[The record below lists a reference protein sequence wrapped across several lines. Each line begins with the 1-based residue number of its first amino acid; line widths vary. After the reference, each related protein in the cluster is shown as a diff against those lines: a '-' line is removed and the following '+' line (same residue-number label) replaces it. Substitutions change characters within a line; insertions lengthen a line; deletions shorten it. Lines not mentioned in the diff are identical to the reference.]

1 MFVRETTKTAVTS
14 ASCGRDS
21 CTKTLLGE
29 TILMVSSDHTHT
41 NDGIGHPRTA
51 VATMWELRFQTRKRK
66 YKDHL
71 GTFFK
76 IKNPAYCLASNGSTS
91 LHTPS

>member
-21 CTKTLLGE
+21 WTKTLLGE
-29 TILMVSSDHTHT
+29 TILVVSSDQTHP

-51 VATMWELRFQTRKRK
+51 VATMWEFRFETRKRK

-71 GTFFK
+71 GTFSK
-76 IKNPAYCLASNGSTS
+76 TKNPAYCFG
-91 LHTPS
+91 